1 MNFAVA
7 PCLCFLYCHEIVLMP
22 ANHAAAATPTGPL
35 HHFSSPNPPSSTQ
48 DFFTTKYEWDLLA
61 VRGLWAFGPDRT
73 GPNVLMDDT
82 LAGEVDKNL
91 LNAVR
96 DSVGVGNGRR
106 SVGLTLC
113 EAVLH
118 VEKLRMCKVVSGEC
132 VRGRCSTGPWPH
144 LTLASTCT

>member
-1 MNFAVA
+1 MG
-7 PCLCFLYCHEIVLMP
+7 P
-22 ANHAAAATPTGPL
+22 AGSQTQTVIQHSSVSLFNYSHLPTP
-35 HHFSSPNPPSSTQ
+35 TQ

-106 SVGLTLC
+106 SVGLTLW
-113 EAVLH
+113 EAVFTCRKTTDATTD
-118 VEKLRMCKVVSGEC
+118 VQGCQWGMRE
-132 VRGRCSTGPWPH
+132 GPLFNRPMASPCTRIYLH
-144 LTLASTCT
+144 LT